1 MKGNKFNRY
10 NNNEKREGVLD
21 LVSVDEI
28 KRKSVRG
35 LLKKRAREYNSDDE
49 N

>member
-1 MKGNKFNRY
+1 MKGRFNKYNRD
-10 NNNEKREGVLD
+10 EKREGVLD

-35 LLKKRAREYNSDDE
+35 LLKKRAREYNSDE
-49 N
+49 EI